1 MGVKFAR
8 KYSDI
13 IRDLS
18 NALETIQGLND
29 FFHMDIKD
37 WEGLTQE
44 ERHDCI
50 RTLSDDVIYALGQHP
65 FIEVGLG
72 SVEYDETRHLLMIR
86 DGSKTTRV
94 NLL

>member
-50 RTLSDDVIYALGQHP
+50 RTLSDDVIC
-65 FIEVGLG
+65 I
-72 SVEYDETRHLLMIR
+72 
-86 DGSKTTRV
+86 
-94 NLL
+94 